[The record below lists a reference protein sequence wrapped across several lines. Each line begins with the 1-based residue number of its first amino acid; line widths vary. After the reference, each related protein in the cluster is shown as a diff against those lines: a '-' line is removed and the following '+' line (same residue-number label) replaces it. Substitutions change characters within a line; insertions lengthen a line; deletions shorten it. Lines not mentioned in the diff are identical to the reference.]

1 MLTANAHPRRSVL
14 LAPPTSL
21 PVRLPCA
28 ARATPAAIASIVRG
42 LASPH
47 ALCRCPSPLALLP
60 DHWTGSL
67 PGDVGCDPFGLA
79 KPVEYLQFSVDQLDQ
94 NKAVNKTGEPIGFIK
109 QNKKVQV
116 DADSQFQPYDEVF
129 GIERFRE
136 CEVIHGRWAMLA
148 VLGVVTA
155 ENTTGQTWLEI
166 GAREIDNVNYAGL
179 ELPFTIKQLS
189 IIEVLLM
196 GYIEVARN
204 TQTDPELVR
213 SAAAFARGGV
223 PMPNHHTLCSGACA
237 VVPCASPP
245 ARARARVR
253 TTEFPLPGEKKTRR
267 VACPTRG
274 RPVDPAA
281 RAREPIAPAPPPLL
295 DACADPRAPVPL
307 RPRALDISTPHS
319 AAIRAA
325 PSTR

>member
-1 MLTANAHPRRSVL
+1 MAFATKRAATVAATKKVGAKKGGRFGTKKVAPKKTASADRPVWFPG
-14 LAPPTSL
+14 AVPPPWL
-21 PVRLPCA
+21 
-28 ARATPAAIASIVRG
+28 
-42 LASPH
+42 
-47 ALCRCPSPLALLP
+47 
-60 DHWTGSL
+60 DGSL

-204 TQTDPELVR
+204 TQTDPELR
-213 SAAAFARGGV
+213 CYPGG
-223 PMPNHHTLCSGACA
+223 T
-237 VVPCASPP
+237 
-245 ARARARVR
+245 
-253 TTEFPLPGEKKTRR
+253 FDPLNL
-267 VACPTRG
+267 A
-274 RPVDPAA
+274 
-281 RAREPIAPAPPPLL
+281 
-295 DACADPRAPVPL
+295 ADPEKAFSLKTAEIKHSRLAMISFLGISIQGLKNGKGAVE
-307 RPRALDISTPHS
+307 ALFSIGQ
-319 AAIRAA
+319 
-325 PSTR
+325 

>member
-60 DHWTGSL
+60 GHWTGSL

-213 SAAAFARGGV
+213 GAAAFARGGV

-237 VVPCASPP
+237 VVLCASPP
-245 ARARARVR
+245 ARARVR
-253 TTEFPLPGEKKTRR
+253 TTEFPLPGERKREGSRARRACALSTRR
-267 VACPTRG
+267 RE
-274 RPVDPAA
+274 
-281 RAREPIAPAPPPLL
+281 RASRSPPPL

-307 RPRALDISTPHS
+307 RPRALEISTPHS
-319 AAIRAA
+319 AATRAA